1 MVSTLSDLAHAQ
13 GCLADDDVEW
23 LHRLAG
29 DGQLLADL
37 ASADIVI
44 WIADGG
50 RILRRRR
57 AHAPERRRDPVLP

>member
-1 MVSTLSDLAHAQ
+1 MSTLSDLAHAQ
-13 GCLADDDVEW
+13 GRLNDSDVEW

-44 WIADGG
+44 
-50 RILRRRR
+50 
-57 AHAPERRRDPVLP
+57 